1 MTGGEKVE
9 LEPKQFLSTEK
20 SLTEKSFPPAFVPIC
35 IGIGIGG
42 GPESKSQ
49 VSSLPFNPDLF
60 TLEHQKPTLQLRF
73 IATSSRFIFIWMSCF
88 NYIFTPHP
96 TLSRLSACYPQGIY
110 RKRTRSNNSLSL
122 CSHNSLS
129 PSLTLA
135 HTCPYTPSLSCFIP
149 LAHANT

>member
-35 IGIGIGG
+35 IGFGIGG

-49 VSSLPFNPDLF
+49 VSFRPFNPDLF

-88 NYIFTPHP
+88 NYIFTPIQPYLVSQRATLKAFIGNEQDPIIPLVCAHI
-96 TLSRLSACYPQGIY
+96 TLSLPLSHTRTHIPIY
-110 RKRTRSNNSLSL
+110 TLFELLYSFSTR
-122 CSHNSLS
+122 
-129 PSLTLA
+129 
-135 HTCPYTPSLSCFIP
+135 
-149 LAHANT
+149 